1 MWYCNQGTFT
11 VRGVKLTQEI
21 ANYITDIIFQVPS
34 WKISYEPCEIYMYN
48 EKGEEES
55 VQKGFKAS
63 FDEVMSDLEDVFP
76 HLEAYI
82 KDELHAEMHDCNV
95 ICFGDADG
103 EYVLRN
109 GKIEFITNEEIM
121 LRDAAV
127 QDLIDSLKEK
137 VEETGLTPELEE
149 FAHWLL
155 SLQDDIID
163 ARFVSVWDG
172 GFEVNTACKVNLATK
187 EVFDIEVSENT
198 ADLVNEL
205 DEEYLIIDGQKY
217 SVVSKDYLD
226 NDPEE
231 EGSYWYE

>member
-1 MWYCNQGTFT
+1 MWYCNQGNFT
-11 VRGVKLTQEI
+11 VRGVELTKEI
-21 ANYITDIIFQVPS
+21 RDRIVLIFETS
-34 WKISYEPCEIYMYN
+34 DWKMHFEPCEIFLYPGDDGKEIV
-48 EKGEEES
+48 EKGFTVSFEEL
-55 VQKGFKAS
+55 FH
-63 FDEVMSDLEDVFP
+63 DLEYVFP
-76 HLEAYI
+76 QLEAYL
-82 KDELHAEMHDCNV
+82 KDELHAELHACNV

-137 VEETGLTPELEE
+137 VEETGLAPELEE

-187 EVFDIEVSENT
+187 EVFDVEVSEDT

-205 DEEYLIIDGQKY
+205 DEEYIIIDGQKY
-217 SVVSKDYLD
+217 PVVAKEYMD